1 MDGITASN
9 KSWGIMSDD
18 YKTFIPKP
26 GKSRLVLSLYQIDKK
41 NNFESIC
48 TGDGKTISYIFLIR
62 I

>member
-1 MDGITASN
+1 MDGIIVFN

-18 YKTFIPKP
+18 YKIFIFKF
-26 GKSRLVLSLYQIDKK
+26 GKFRLVLLLYQIDKK

-48 TGDGKTISYIFLIR
+48 IGDGKIIFYIFLIR